1 MCKEEST
8 TSKAYNSKNICEI
21 NKKAKN
27 DNSLQ
32 QLRSTNGITLI
43 ALVVTIVILIILATI
58 SIGVLFGENGLIK
71 KAQEAK
77 QHQSNAV
84 AMEEGE
90 MDKLAEEYA
99 NIMASEGNG
108 GGSAGLPPLEEVTV
122 PENWDSTKVKA
133 IKSEDEVT
141 VPVPIGYTY
150 SGVEGERRVDTGFVI
165 KEGDNGGLTE
175 GVNEFVWVPVEN
187 ISDLYDSTN
196 NAGQLWDFGTSS
208 SPKNPAEK
216 LAYPTEQNSDYREP
230 DVVTGAS
237 SGSDSTTG
245 SECDADPSNLQ
256 QTGLSITTAA
266 EFKTQ
271 LQNEFIEM
279 KNSVEKYGGFYIGR
293 YETGNLSS
301 TTEAVVQKNNEDINN
316 QTWYTQYKLNKTI
329 AVNNNVK
336 TSMIWGCQWD
346 ATLRWMQ
353 NYGTTDEVKNF
364 PTNSE
369 GKGNYKGTQG
379 DTNKAIPTGSNP
391 SYAVN
396 NIFDMAGN
404 VFDWTLEARDYG
416 SRGARGG
423 FYNNTAS
430 GYPASYRNSYYTTYI
445 NSNGGSRSTL
455 YVAL

>member
-1 MCKEEST
+1 MHYG
-8 TSKAYNSKNICEI
+8 AYTALIV
-21 NKKAKN
+21 
-27 DNSLQ
+27 
-32 QLRSTNGITLI
+32 TL
-43 ALVVTIVILIILATI
+43 VILIILATVSI
-58 SIGVLFGENGLIK
+58 SALFGENGLIK

-77 QHQSNAV
+77 QHQSNAI

-108 GGSAGLPPLEEVTV
+108 GGSTGENIDPETGWDLSKVQKVTS
-122 PENWDSTKVKA
+122 DDGK
-133 IKSEDEVT
+133 I
-141 VPVPIGYTY
+141 VPVPIGYTK
-150 SGVEGERRVDTGFVI
+150 STVTNEGSVSTGFVI

-187 ISDLYDSTN
+187 ISDLYDETN

-216 LAYPTEQNSDYREP
+216 RAYPTTQNSGYREP
-230 DVVTGAS
+230 DVVTDAS

-245 SECDADPSNLQ
+245 SSYDADPINLQ
-256 QTGLSITTAA
+256 QAGLSITTAA

-279 KNSVEKYGGFYIGR
+279 KKSVEKYGGFYIGR

-301 TTEAVVQKNNEDINN
+301 PTEAVVQKNNEDIGG
-316 QTWYTQYKLNKTI
+316 QTWYTMYKLSKTI
-329 AVNNNVK
+329 AANSNVK

-369 GKGNYKGTQG
+369 GKGNYRGTQG
-379 DTNKAIPTGSNP
+379 DTNKAIPTGSNL

-404 VFDWTLEARDYG
+404 VWDWTIEANNTNYRVI
-416 SRGARGG
+416 RGG
-423 FYNNTAS
+423 SCAYTAS
-430 GYPASYRNSYYTTYI
+430 GSPASDRSLYNPTGSV
-445 NSNGGSRSTL
+445 SSFGSRSTL

>member
-1 MCKEEST
+1 M
-8 TSKAYNSKNICEI
+8 
-21 NKKAKN
+21 
-27 DNSLQ
+27 
-32 QLRSTNGITLI
+32 
-43 ALVVTIVILIILATI
+43 
-58 SIGVLFGENGLIK
+58 FGENGLIK

-77 QHQSNAV
+77 QHQSNAI
-84 AMEEGE
+84 AMEESE

-99 NIMASEGNG
+99 NIMASDGNG
-108 GGSAGLPPLEEVTV
+108 GSI
-122 PENWDSTKVKA
+122 PEDPTANWDLSKVQK
-133 IKSEDEVT
+133 VT
-141 VPVPIGYTY
+141 SDDGIIVPVPIGYTK
-150 SGVEGERRVDTGFVI
+150 STVTNEGSVSTGFVI

-187 ISDLYDSTN
+187 ISDLYDATN
-196 NAGQLWDFGTSS
+196 NAGQLWDFGSRSS
-208 SPKNPAEK
+208 GWKNPAEK
-216 LAYPTEQNSDYREP
+216 RTYPTTQNSGFREP
-230 DVVTGAS
+230 DVITYAS

-245 SECDADPSNLQ
+245 SKYDADPSNLQ

-301 TTEAVVQKNNEDINN
+301 PSKAVVQKNNSDIVN
-316 QTWYTQYKLNKTI
+316 QTWYTMYKLSKTI
-329 AVNNNVK
+329 AANNNVK

-346 ATLRWMQ
+346 ATMRWMQ

-369 GKGNYKGTQG
+369 GKGNYEGTQSDG
-379 DTNKAIPTGSNP
+379 DHAIPTGSNP

-396 NIFDMAGN
+396 NIYDMAGN
-404 VFDWTLEARDYG
+404 VYDWTIEANNTYNRVL
-416 SRGARGG
+416 RGG
-423 FYNNTAS
+423 CYNFTAS
-430 GYPASYRNSYYTTYI
+430 NIPASYRNGSSPK
-445 NSNGGSRSTL
+445 NSNSDNGSRSTL

>member
-1 MCKEEST
+1 MKVKGKMNEEPKTICKT
-8 TSKAYNSKNICEI
+8 RTNSKKEKRHNAL
-21 NKKAKN
+21 NKL
-27 DNSLQ
+27 NS
-32 QLRSTNGITLI
+32 TKGITLI

-58 SIGVLFGENGLIK
+58 SIGALFGENGLIK

-99 NIMASEGNG
+99 NIMASDGNG
-108 GGSAGLPPLEEVTV
+108 GTT
-122 PENWDSTKVKA
+122 PEDPTANWDLSKVQK
-133 IKSEDEVT
+133 VT
-141 VPVPIGYTY
+141 SDDGKIVPVPIGYTK
-150 SGVEGERRVDTGFVI
+150 STVTNEGSVSTGFVI

-187 ISDLYDSTN
+187 ISDLYDATN

-216 LAYPTEQNSDYREP
+216 RAYPTTQNSGYREP
-230 DVVTGAS
+230 DVVTNAS
-237 SGSDSTTG
+237 EGSDSTTG
-245 SECDADPSNLQ
+245 NSYDVVPINLQ

-301 TTEAVVQKNNEDINN
+301 PSKAVVQKNNSDIAN
-316 QTWYTQYKLNKTI
+316 QTWYTMYKLSKTI

-369 GKGNYKGTQG
+369 GKGNYEGTQSDG
-379 DTNKAIPTGSNP
+379 NHAIPTGSNP

-396 NIFDMAGN
+396 NIYDMAGN
-404 VFDWTLEARDYG
+404 VYDWTLEANYTL
-416 SRGARGG
+416 SRVLRGG
-423 FYNNTAS
+423 SYDHTAS
-430 GYPASYRNSYYTTYI
+430 RSPASYRSDSFPTDSDS
-445 NSNGGSRSTL
+445 SNGSRSTL